1 MLYQYT
7 AKRML
12 DLDFYGHI
20 LVERDCGARVP
31 TLRRV
36 AYTDKC
42 AMLDATGE
50 VISVFASVGDAFAV
64 WLWWI
69 QYYHS
74 GVVYHPDTHAEIEC
88 GGYVKDLL
96 WGLD

>member
-1 MLYQYT
+1 VLYQYT